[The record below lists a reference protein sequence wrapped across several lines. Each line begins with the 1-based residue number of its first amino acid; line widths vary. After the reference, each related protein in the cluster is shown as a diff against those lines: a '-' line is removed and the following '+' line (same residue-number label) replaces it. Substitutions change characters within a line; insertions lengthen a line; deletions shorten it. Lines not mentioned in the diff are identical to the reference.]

1 MVCRRGRPLLFAM
14 NSSSIS
20 PTEFKERLSS
30 LQILDIRTPYE
41 IEDFDIGGMQ
51 IPLDE
56 LLLSV
61 EKIAHLQQE
70 EIIIVCYSGLQSEI
84 ARKILAKKGF
94 QQLKNLEGGLEA
106 FLNL

>member
-1 MVCRRGRPLLFAM
+1 M

>member
-1 MVCRRGRPLLFAM
+1 M

-20 PTEFKERLSS
+20 ATEFKERFEKLT
-30 LQILDIRTPYE
+30 ILDIRTPYE
-41 IEDFDIGGMQ
+41 IEDFEVGGIQ

-61 EKIAHLQQE
+61 EKIAHLMNQ

-94 QQLKNLEGGLEA
+94 QNLRNLEGGLEA
-106 FLNL
+106 FLAL